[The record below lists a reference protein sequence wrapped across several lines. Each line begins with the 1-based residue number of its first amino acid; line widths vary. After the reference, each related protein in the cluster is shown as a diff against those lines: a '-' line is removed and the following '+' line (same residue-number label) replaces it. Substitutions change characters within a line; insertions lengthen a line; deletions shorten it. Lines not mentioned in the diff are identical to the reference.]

1 MLSLYEL
8 NARSNALILSCL
20 NHSSSTGGTAFGMN
34 YAKVQRYCKVPFAWG
49 PVFISPLTRR
59 SYRSADRL
67 QAPGKRR
74 KPAL

>member
-1 MLSLYEL
+1 
-8 NARSNALILSCL
+8 
-20 NHSSSTGGTAFGMN
+20 MN

-49 PVFISPLTRR
+49 RVFISPLTRR